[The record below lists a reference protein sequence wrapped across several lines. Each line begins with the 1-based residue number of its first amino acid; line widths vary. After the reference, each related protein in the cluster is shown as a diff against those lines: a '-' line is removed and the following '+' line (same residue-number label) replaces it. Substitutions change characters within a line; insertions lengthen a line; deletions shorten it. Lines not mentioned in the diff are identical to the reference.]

1 MPKFEDVELLINAD
15 LIPKTMWNVNLRS
28 ELPKKW
34 NEIRK
39 NVYVKA
45 DYKCE
50 ICGNQGKR
58 HLAEAHEIWA
68 YDDDRKIMA
77 LNKVVALCPK
87 CHLCHHLGFAEV
99 KGKLEIVLKHLQKI
113 NGFKDYKQVVRY
125 LDAVTDKWAWR
136 SRFDWKLDISKA
148 KQYFKN

>member
-1 MPKFEDVELLINAD
+1 MPKFEDIELFINAE
-15 LIPKTMWNVNLRS
+15 LIPQTMWNVNLRS
-28 ELPKKW
+28 KLPKKW
-34 NEIRK
+34 GEIRK
-39 NVYVKA
+39 NVYAKA

-50 ICGNQGKR
+50 ICGDQEKR
-58 HLAEAHEIWA
+58 HPVEAHEIWI

-77 LNKVVALCPK
+77 LDKIVALCPK
-87 CHLCHHLGFAEV
+87 CHLCQHLGFAEV

-125 LDAVTDKWAWR
+125 LDAVMNKWAWR
-136 SRFDWKLDISKA
+136 SQFDWKLDISKA

>member
-1 MPKFEDVELLINAD
+1 MPKFEDIELRINAE
-15 LIPKTMWNVNLRS
+15 LIPRSMWNVNLRS

-34 NEIRK
+34 GEIRK
-39 NVYVKA
+39 NVYAKA

-50 ICGNQGKR
+50 ICGDQGKR
-58 HLAEAHEIWA
+58 HPVEAHEIWI

-77 LNKVVALCPK
+77 LDKIVALCPK

-136 SRFDWKLDISKA
+136 SQFDWKLDISKA